1 MHSHF
6 LAVLALV
13 LITACTG
20 PTGVPGEPGPTGPQG
35 PAGPQGPTGPT
46 GPEGAPGPTGPEGA
60 PGPTGPEGAP
70 GPTGPEGAP
79 GPTGPQGP
87 AGPQGPTGPT
97 GPAGPQGPTGPT
109 GPPGGVLPPPRIE
122 SVSPGWGSSL
132 TQVTLTGQ
140 NFSTTAA
147 NNRVTF
153 DGVLATVV
161 SASATQLVVRPTQA
175 VSTARLS
182 AVSVEV
188 QHEVSNTA
196 SFELVP
202 SGTPRKLNA
211 QLIHPLSLAVVG
223 TDVYLLSNSPSAA
236 STGLFRVLPD
246 GRMLRV
252 PGTQSVRWENLLA
265 LTTDG
270 ADLWFTTSLQSV
282 RRYNVATGRVSDV
295 AVIPPYSSDSPGGT
309 LRGIART
316 ANGYLFVIDASL
328 PNGGAVHRISPT
340 GTVSII
346 SGSGVSGASI
356 IAASGTDVFLA
367 GPTGPVTR
375 IANAEGAYTVTP
387 GFATNTEPAA
397 AMAVVGT
404 RLVLST
410 LASSGY
416 RLQSVDKTAG
426 GALTPYLSPVG
437 YGGPITGLGS
447 NTQGDLFLAQ
457 PTDGVVRKIAGVDG
471 TTALVAAGVRLATGM
486 VRMNGRTYVTA
497 ISAST
502 PPAAIPAGIQ
512 NGTLMELSADG
523 TGRLLMSGGQFRGM
537 VPWDAGRLAVSDC
550 SARRIFLL
558 DPATGSTT
566 DLLTAADGLSCPTG
580 LVTGASGELFY
591 IDVGTT
597 GATIGRYTSQGN
609 NRTFVTGLPVE
620 ASQLALVGGRL
631 QVLGLAPGS
640 SGVWQATSLYSADAV
655 TGGAA
660 TTLLPPLLLPL
671 VEALATAP
679 SGVSYL
685 GRLNGDILAMSAGGT
700 LTPVANTLL
709 GTGSSSTSSR
719 FITFGF
725 DSDGTA
731 VVLDLVPGD
740 LIAVAP

>member
-1 MHSHF
+1 
-6 LAVLALV
+6 V
-13 LITACTG
+13 
-20 PTGVPGEPGPTGPQG
+20 
-35 PAGPQGPTGPT
+35 
-46 GPEGAPGPTGPEGA
+46 GAPGA
-60 PGPTGPEGAP
+60 
-70 GPTGPEGAP
+70 
-79 GPTGPQGP
+79 QGP
-87 AGPQGPTGPT
+87 SSA
-97 GPAGPQGPTGPT
+97 PA
-109 GPPGGVLPPPRIE
+109 VPPPRIE
-122 SVSPGWGSSL
+122 SISPSWGSGL

-140 NFSTTAA
+140 NFSSTAA

-153 DGVLATVV
+153 DGVLAMVV

-175 VSTARLS
+175 VSAARLS

-188 QHEVSNTA
+188 QQEVSNTA

-202 SGTPRKLNA
+202 SGTPKKLNA
-211 QLIHPLSLAVVG
+211 QLINPLSLAVVG
-223 TDVYLLSNSPSAA
+223 TDVYLLSNSPSAV

-252 PGTQSVRWENLLA
+252 PGTHFVSWENLLA
-265 LTTDG
+265 LTADG
-270 ADLWFTTSLQSV
+270 TDLWFTTTLQAV
-282 RRYNVATGRVSDV
+282 RRYNVATGKVSDV
-295 AVIPPYSSDSPGGT
+295 AVIPPSSSSSTGGS
-309 LRGIART
+309 LRSIART
-316 ANGYLFVIDASL
+316 ANGYLFVIDASI
-328 PNGGAVHRISPT
+328 PNGGAVQRISPT

-346 SGSGVSGASI
+346 SGTGVSGASI
-356 IAASGTDVFLA
+356 IAASGTDVFVA
-367 GPTGPVTR
+367 APTGSVTR
-375 IANAEGAYTVTP
+375 IANAEGTYTVTP
-387 GFATNTEPAA
+387 GFATNTEPAS

-404 RLVLST
+404 QLVLST
-410 LASSGY
+410 LGSSGY

-447 NTQGDLFLAQ
+447 NAQGDLFLAQ
-457 PTDGVVRKIAGVDG
+457 PTDGVVRKIAGAND
-471 TTALVAAGVRLATGM
+471 TTTTLVAAGVRLATGL

-512 NGTLMELSADG
+512 NGTLTEISADG
-523 TGRLLMSGGQFRGM
+523 SGRLLLSGGQFRGL
-537 VPWDAGRLAVSDC
+537 VPWAAGRLAVSDC
-550 SARRIFLL
+550 AAHRIFSL
-558 DPATGSTT
+558 DPATGTTT

-591 IDVGTT
+591 LDVGAS

-620 ASQLALVGGRL
+620 ASQLARVGSRL
-631 QVLGLAPGS
+631 HVLGLAPNS
-640 SGVWQATSLYSADAV
+640 SGVWQATSLYSADAA

-660 TTLLPPLLLPL
+660 TPLLPPLLLPL

-685 GRLNGDILAMSAGGT
+685 GRLNGDILAMNEGGT

-709 GTGSSSTSSR
+709 STAAGSTSSR

-725 DSDGTA
+725 DSDGTT